1 MLGDQKRILCAP
13 AKIGLIQTLSR
24 LCSLRPDFGRN
35 ADWLLEQCHR
45 IWSKSTEVESV
56 SSSLGWWQWK
66 TFVNDLPSVE
76 RRNLLSFFIVSRS
89 CGRKISLNMCHG
101 NSENWNS
108 CTYFLRFCSI
118 YGTNLSELRS
128 WKPQQVVDR
137 EENAFFIAV
146 QGIFVGIII
155 KASAA
160 SLKVTDLSFYFRVSP
175 RWLFVVC

>member
-1 MLGDQKRILCAP
+1 MLTAARFWPQRCNATGSDRNQRKLKVLLP
-13 AKIGLIQTLSR
+13 R
-24 LCSLRPDFGRN
+24 L
-35 ADWLLEQCHR
+35 AD
-45 IWSKSTEVESV
+45 
-56 SSSLGWWQWK
+56 SSEKPSWMIFRQWRAGICC
-66 TFVNDLPSVE
+66 L
-76 RRNLLSFFIVSRS
+76 FFIVLRS

-101 NSENWNS
+101 NSENSNS
-108 CTYFLRFCSI
+108 CTYFLRICSI

-175 RWLFVVC
+175 RWRFAVC

>member
-1 MLGDQKRILCAP
+1 MLTAARFWPQRWLAVRTMPQD
-13 AKIGLIQTLSR
+13 LIEINGSWKCFFLAW
-24 LCSLRPDFGRN
+24 LIAVKNLR
-35 ADWLLEQCHR
+35 E
-45 IWSKSTEVESV
+45 WSSV
-56 SSSLGWWQWK
+56 SGEKESA
-66 TFVNDLPSVE
+66 V
-76 RRNLLSFFIVSRS
+76 FFIVLRS
-89 CGRKISLNMCHG
+89 CGRKISLYMCHG
-101 NSENWNS
+101 NSENSNS
-108 CTYFLRFCSI
+108 CTYFLRICSI

-175 RWLFVVC
+175 RWLFAVC

>member
-1 MLGDQKRILCAP
+1 MLTAARFWPQRWLAVRTMLQD
-13 AKIGLIQTLSR
+13 LIEINGSWKCFFL
-24 LCSLRPDFGRN
+24 
-35 ADWLLEQCHR
+35 AWL
-45 IWSKSTEVESV
+45 IAV
-56 SSSLGWWQWK
+56 K

-76 RRNLLSFFIVSRS
+76 RRNLLSFFIVLRS
-89 CGRKISLNMCHG
+89 CGRKISLYMCHG
-101 NSENWNS
+101 NSENSNS
-108 CTYFLRFCSI
+108 GTYFLRICSI